1 MNKYLLSL
9 LLLLPITFV
18 VAQDVEEE
26 NEDDVE
32 EVVVLGIKQSLK
44 DAIDIK
50 RSNVGIVDA
59 ITAEDFGQF
68 PDGNLAESLARVVGV
83 AIDRSNVEG
92 QKVAVRGFGPE
103 FNLVTLNG
111 RQMPTIPGQWDGGRS
126 FNFGDISSHGVSA
139 VEIYKSTNLTL
150 PTGGIG
156 STINMVTTKP
166 LDIEGKMTSMSLAGV
181 NDTTRVSGIGSPLEF
196 DFVTST
202 NNGSWGWAMSGSYQT
217 RANREE
223 GTQESNWQTTLPYT
237 VAAGGALVSEGNSF
251 QRERRRLDNAAITG
265 GSKRADGAI
274 FVPERHGY
282 QIKDNNRTRKN
293 FQATLQK
300 SFGDSV
306 EATLDYTY
314 SEVKFSTTGT
324 RWGQWLAG
332 WNSTAVT
339 VADNGAVTN
348 ITTGSSDYG
357 HEATWG
363 YSRNHNNSLGL
374 NVSWDVTDN
383 LNLQLDVHQST
394 AELTGPSLD
403 NVMTFSTAGGST
415 ITNDL
420 LNGGG
425 INTYSYSTPF
435 TASMYAADT
444 ATIQDRDS
452 LNDME
457 QIRVFGEWVNSNG
470 MFMDSLRSVEFG
482 FSRVDQAFT
491 DIRREKIYDA
501 TTSTAAD
508 LDDSIFSVTTLE
520 NFMNGFNGLKLT
532 DSDYYFAINH
542 NDAIR
547 AFTGIVG
554 ENLYAGD
561 IDTNSRV
568 TEVLDSFYLQFNFE
582 SDFMDR
588 PLNTVFALRYEEAT
602 NSSVGLSPLPNQI
615 IWDFPGFSYGTNG
628 TVTIQNNEWDGMAV
642 TNAGSSL
649 LTDVSDSTTQ
659 NLLLPALSMSW
670 AMSEDEVVRFGL
682 SQSVARPALRD
693 LSSVYSL
700 GVEARTIPIASVGNP
715 QLEPMKSTNIDIA
728 YENYYKEGS
737 YFAVNVFH
745 KELEDFIG
753 TTQVMENVNGIR
765 DPSMSPNA
773 LKAKEQVDAFFAAV
787 TARNIECGVQ
797 DGWDYG
803 DNCVKY
809 GAGTP
814 FAQTDV
820 YWQQLLNYDV
830 FFRGQQVMYAW
841 YTWLYNISGNG
852 QINMPWGEC
861 CFVGAG
867 ANDGVYVGPYR
878 APWDYTGYG
887 TPGVDGL
894 DYPGGMPNTVDWWA
908 ANVIAGSAFP
918 IVSSEETDPFA
929 MFRVTKPVNLKE
941 GGVDGIEIALQHLFD
956 NGFGVQFNATKVV
969 GGDVEPDLNNLYQQ
983 DALPGLGDSGNFSV
997 FFENESFTGRLA
1009 FNHRGETYVGEGDYY
1024 QPLYVEAR
1032 THVDVAI
1039 SYRVDD
1045 NLGFFFDAMNITD
1058 EPTRLFARH
1067 SEMLFLSQD
1076 HGPVYKAGFRYKF

>member
-166 LDIEGKMTSMSLAGV
+166 LDVEGKMTSMSLAGV
-181 NDTTRVSGIGSPLEF
+181 NDTTRANGIKNPLEF

-223 GTQESNWQTTLPYT
+223 GTQESNWQTTLPMVNT
-237 VAAGGALVSEGNSF
+237 VTIDDAGNPYQEA
-251 QRERRRLDNAAITG
+251 RKRLENATITG
-265 GSKRADGAI
+265 STKRADGAI

-282 QIKDNNRTRKN
+282 QIKDNNRVRKN

-300 SFGDSV
+300 EFGDSV
-306 EATLDYTY
+306 EATLDYTH
-314 SEVKFSTTGT
+314 SEVKFATTGT

-332 WNSTAVT
+332 WNSTAAT
-339 VADNGAVTN
+339 VQDNGAVTN
-348 ITTGSSDYG
+348 ITTASSDFG
-357 HEATWG
+357 HEASWG
-363 YSRNHNNSLGL
+363 NSRNHNNSLGL

-383 LNLQLDVHQST
+383 LNLQLDIHQST

-403 NVMTFSTAGGST
+403 NIMTFSTGQTST

-425 INTYSYSTPF
+425 INTYSYSRNYS
-435 TASMYAADT
+435 ASEFAADA

-457 QIRVFGEWVNSNG
+457 QIRVFGEWINSNG
-470 MFMDSLRSVEFG
+470 LISESLRSVEFG

-491 DIRREKIYDA
+491 DIRKEQKYDI
-501 TTSTAAD
+501 SAD
-508 LDDSIFSVTTLE
+508 TGPEDIDDSIFTPTTLE
-520 NFMNGFNGLKLT
+520 NFMNGFNGLNLT
-532 DSDYYFAINH
+532 DSDIYFAINH
-542 NDAIR
+542 NAAI
-547 AFTGIVG
+547 AAYTGLAG
-554 ENLYAGD
+554 NLTAGD
-561 IDTNSRV
+561 IDSNSRV
-568 TEVLDSFYLQFNFE
+568 TEVLDSFYVQFNFE
-582 SDFMDR
+582 SSFRDR
-588 PLNTVFALRYEEAT
+588 PLNTVFALRYEEAK
-602 NSSVGLSPLPNQI
+602 NSSVGLSPLPSQI
-615 IWDFPGFSYGTNG
+615 IWDYPGISYGTDG
-628 TVTIQNNEWDGMAV
+628 VVTIQNNQHDGMETTA
-642 TNAGSSL
+642 AGSAL
-649 LTDVSDSTTQ
+649 LTDVSDATTQ
-659 NLLLPALSMSW
+659 DILLPALSMSW

-682 SQSVARPALRD
+682 SQSIARPALRD
-693 LSSVYSL
+693 LSSVYEL
-700 GVEARTIPIASVGNP
+700 GVKERILPTAHVGNP
-715 QLEPMKSTNIDIA
+715 QLEPLKSTNIDIA
-728 YENYYKEGS
+728 YENYYAEGS

-745 KELEDFIG
+745 KELEDFIS
-753 TTQVMENVNGIR
+753 TSTSLETINGITNPMASENAQAAIELVDYFFSIVAQR
-765 DPSMSPNA
+765 EAACGAVGNAFDLDENCKGWWDAGFTGNSPFGMSAQFNPTMFPLGVPYPIVTSIDP
-773 LKAKEQVDAFFAAV
+773 FFAGKEVLYAYM
-787 TARNIECGVQ
+787 TWWANLGPHTYQ
-797 DGWDYG
+797 PWDGG
-803 DNCVKY
+803 
-809 GAGTP
+809 
-814 FAQTDV
+814 QT
-820 YWQQLLNYDV
+820 YNYTV
-830 FFRGQQVMYAW
+830 PP
-841 YTWLYNISGNG
+841 YT
-852 QINMPWGEC
+852 
-861 CFVGAG
+861 
-867 ANDGVYVGPYR
+867 GVYTGPW
-878 APWDYTGYG
+878 AFSWEP
-887 TPGVDGL
+887 PAV
-894 DYPGGMPNTVDWWA
+894 PN
-908 ANVIAGSAFP
+908 NQFPLIGSA
-918 IVSSEETDPFA
+918 TDPLALFE
-929 MFRVTKPVNLKE
+929 VTKPINLKE

-997 FFENESFTGRLA
+997 FYENESFSGRLA
-1009 FNHRGETYVGEGDYY
+1009 FNHRGETYVGEGNYY

-1032 THVDVAI
+1032 THVDIAL

-1045 NLGFFFDAMNITD
+1045 KLGFFFDAMNITD

-1076 HGPVYKAGFRYKF
+1076 HGPVYKAGFIYKF